1 MSSKCCPKRNITFH
15 LLNSDESVQG
25 IPINKSCANKF
36 YCLFFSFACYIKCIT
51 LSKAPTYNSTQFHFD
66 SVIIIDMAEQ
76 NWKGSTLATPSAYDT
91 ESEERNKPVYLVN
104 GKGWLQVF
112 ESQKGCS
119 RTTGHKFKKHTTVSR
134 FKSNNYLKDNNLMS
148 SWKEEPLNRCSR
160 ESRLSK
166 HR

>member
-51 LSKAPTYNSTQFHFD
+51 LSKPPTYNSIQFQQHLQH
-66 SVIIIDMAEQ
+66 M
-76 NWKGSTLATPSAYDT
+76 TLNQRRT
-91 ESEERNKPVYLVN
+91 KPVYLVN

-119 RTTGHKFKKHTTVSR
+119 RTTSHKFKKHTTVSR

-148 SWKEEPLNRCSR
+148 S
-160 ESRLSK
+160 
-166 HR
+166 